1 MKKII
6 YLILI
11 IFLVALA
18 SAELEKQYQIEIIN
32 EQGVLKAGKIEV
44 VPSLKEIYFDLSG
57 EYKIELVSYTQ
68 EILEEN
74 YFDISLIE
82 EIRTYG
88 FDGEES
94 YSVKELNKTNEVFIL
109 PYHENAKEINIYD
122 QDIELKLTI
131 PVGKFS
137 KDVSEDEI
145 IGEKFVEEES
155 EEIEDVSEQD
165 EIEEKE
171 IKEIETVKES
181 IPTWKWILGFVGLL
195 IIVFIVWVI
204 VAVARKK

>member
-1 MKKII
+1 M
-6 YLILI
+6 
-11 IFLVALA
+11 
-18 SAELEKQYQIEIIN
+18 
-32 EQGVLKAGKIEV
+32 
-44 VPSLKEIYFDLSG
+44 
-57 EYKIELVSYTQ
+57 
-68 EILEEN
+68 
-74 YFDISLIE
+74 
-82 EIRTYG
+82 
-88 FDGEES
+88 
-94 YSVKELNKTNEVFIL
+94 
-109 PYHENAKEINIYD
+109 
-122 QDIELKLTI
+122 KLTI